1 MVVSLQD
8 VGTAGLVT
16 VGQQLDIIFTDS
28 LSDYYF
34 LSKLLIS
41 EIESN
46 PVN

>member
-8 VGTAGLVT
+8 MGTAGLVT
-16 VGQQLDIIFTDS
+16 VGQQLDIIFTHS